1 MAKKE
6 FTYRGKTLDQ
16 LLALDIKE
24 FAKLLPSKYR
34 RSINRGYTDAE
45 KTFMNKISV
54 KNNVKTHCRT
64 IIIIPLMVGKTVLIH
79 KGNKFEKLEI
89 VAEMIGHR
97 LGEFALTRKRTA
109 HSAPGVGATKSSAS
123 VSVR

>member
-16 LLALDIKE
+16 LLTLDIKE
-24 FAKLLPSKYR
+24 FAQLLPSKYR
-34 RSINRGYTDAE
+34 RSINRGYTEAE
-45 KTFMNKISV
+45 KKFMNKIAV

-79 KGNKFEKLEI
+79 RGNKFEKLEI

-97 LGEFALTRKRTA
+97 LGEFALTRKRTS
-109 HSAPGVGATKSSAS
+109 HSSPGVGATKSNSS
-123 VSVR
+123 VSIR